1 MAVGV
6 AWEIGE
12 FGIDQFFGTHE
23 QRDLYDTMTDLIVDT
38 IAGVVVAVSCGCSIK
53 SERFRKRIE
62 QIDES
67 VGEVVGR
74 G

>member
-1 MAVGV
+1 
-6 AWEIGE
+6 
-12 FGIDQFFGTHE
+12 
-23 QRDLYDTMTDLIVDT
+23 MTDLIVDT